1 MDQNPHS
8 SSFGPQE
15 ASREPAALGSPG
27 GGGIPGCR
35 TAGWRVASRPAATTQ
50 GWQASGSWRS
60 AQRHHGLLPSWQT
73 HRGRAPVAQQRAE
86 YGFGLL
92 SEQIKAAAEAR
103 SSGAVWAYK

>member
-35 TAGWRVASRPAATTQ
+35 AAGWRVASRPAATAQ